1 MIVKTMLEGERTMPE
16 DAGEKKETIY
26 NAQDHPWLEMPFD
39 DSLPEEIRCS
49 LDEIRVS

>member
-26 NAQDHPWLEMPFD
+26 NAQDHPWLEMHLD
-39 DSLPEEIRCS
+39 ASMPEEIRCS
-49 LDEIRVS
+49 LDDIRVR